1 MTGNRPGFLQRMFGG
16 EVEARPPDRVA
27 APAAVVAQPKML
39 TSPFG
44 EFGEKGERV
53 GEQIAYFI
61 SRLDELYSLRQEFA
75 SVAKPMQD
83 FIVSHAEAQTR
94 LAETSALLAREKTDA
109 QTIRSEAHALRAANA
124 RLENALAEAN
134 NQIKLHEDVAENRSG
149 QLRNLQI
156 AHDDVT
162 SKLDWTTRQLATETQ
177 VNADHGEARRGL
189 TEELNQVEQELA
201 NERARFLELRDQH
214 EAGGAELRRLQ
225 GIADRLQPSLTSAKR
240 RVAELE
246 NDAAAAGATISSLE
260 LKIATEQELRR
271 AAEHARSQEKVAF
284 DNEVAALLLQVEAL
298 ESRHATTTKIFEQSR
313 ALVTE
318 KIEQVRQLE
327 RAAKDAQADRIVA
340 ERRQANAQ
348 EEIRR
353 LAEQATSLATRHQD
367 AHERSGMLANAVSAK
382 DAQIE
387 QLESR
392 CIALKNQLEDAVAR
406 HEQERVGIESANR
419 KLIEEVQSE
428 RAERALAQGA
438 LSIAR
443 NSREKLLTQLEELKR
458 QRLTRGVEPH
468 DLPDELHEQEGQ
480 SNIHKFRG
488 PEFAGDGA

>member
-16 EVEARPPDRVA
+16 EGRPDNA
-27 APAAVVAQPKML
+27 ATPAVVMTQPKAL

-94 LAETSALLAREKTDA
+94 LAETTALLAREKTDA
-109 QTIRSEAHALRAANA
+109 HTIRAEAHALRAANA
-124 RLENALAEAN
+124 RQENALVEAH
-134 NQIKLHEDVAENRSG
+134 NQIRLHEDAAENRSG

-156 AHDDVT
+156 AHDDVIT
-162 SKLDWTTRQLATETQ
+162 KLDWATRQLAAETQ
-177 VNADHGEARRGL
+177 ANADHGEARRSL
-189 TEELNQVEQELA
+189 TEELNKVEQDLA
-201 NERARFLELRDQH
+201 NERARLLELRDQH
-214 EAGGAELRRLQ
+214 EAGGAEMRRLQ
-225 GIADRLQPSLTSAKR
+225 GIADRLQPSLTSARR

-246 NDAAAAGATISSLE
+246 NDAAAANATVGSLE

-284 DNEVAALLLQVEAL
+284 DNEVAALLSQVEAL
-298 ESRHATTTKIFEQSR
+298 ESRHATTIKIFEQSR
-313 ALVTE
+313 ALVNE

-327 RAAKDAQADRIVA
+327 RAAKDAQADKLVA
-340 ERRQANAQ
+340 ERRQTNAQ

-353 LAEQATSLATRHQD
+353 LAEQAASLGTRHQE
-367 AHERSGMLANAVSAK
+367 AQERGSMLANAVSAK

-387 QLESR
+387 QLENR

-406 HEQERVGIESANR
+406 HEQERVGIESTNR

-428 RAERALAQGA
+428 KAERALAQGA

-443 NSREKLLTQLEELKR
+443 NSREKLLSQIEELKR
-458 QRLTRGVEPH
+458 QRLSRTVEPH
-468 DLPDELHEQEGQ
+468 DLHEEVHEQQGQ
-480 SNIHKFRG
+480 TNVHKFRG
-488 PEFAGDGA
+488 PETAGDGA